1 VIIGFSAE
9 NQRGGDSG
17 EARFCFQM
25 QFLDARCSRWAFLK
39 TLSFAGKFE
48 VSLGEGTF
56 TEGHALDA
64 KWQVPKEMIGKRLS
78 QGEAKRLLTKFG

>member
-1 VIIGFSAE
+1 MHAAPAGPSWK
-9 NQRGGDSG
+9 
-17 EARFCFQM
+17 
-25 QFLDARCSRWAFLK
+25 RCRSPE
-39 TLSFAGKFE
+39 KFE